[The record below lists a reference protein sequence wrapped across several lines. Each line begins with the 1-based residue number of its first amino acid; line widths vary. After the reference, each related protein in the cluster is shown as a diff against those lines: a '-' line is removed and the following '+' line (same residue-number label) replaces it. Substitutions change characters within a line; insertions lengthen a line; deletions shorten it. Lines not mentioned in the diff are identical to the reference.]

1 MGIYY
6 VSREGGVVTLVSEN
20 LLIRH
25 LAKTWFFEA
34 ETWEN
39 CVYVEYTKF
48 RQILLARCPLSLISS
63 DIHTGFCLVSIQI
76 ILSLLFFH
84 VIRFSSCKKT
94 FGNHFQN
101 GICFYFQVLGSDV
114 KSLITICIPH
124 FPILLREYTLYHL
137 LINFM
142 TFLGEYI
149 YYIFVFL
156 YHRVIPDLGF
166 QSVPLTGLV
175 CGLMIHS
182 LLVHQCFLPRA
193 RRGVC
198 TWFI

>member
-1 MGIYY
+1 M
-6 VSREGGVVTLVSEN
+6 VTLVSEN

-142 TFLGEYI
+142 TFLGECFISLYSCI
-149 YYIFVFL
+149 IGSFL
-156 YHRVIPDLGF
+156 ISDFNVGYPQCQYLNRLCMWI
-166 QSVPLTGLV
+166 V
-175 CGLMIHS
+175 CELPIHS
-182 LLVHQCFLPRA
+182 
-193 RRGVC
+193 
-198 TWFI
+198 